1 MHLGGLDMGLTKCI
15 LGHYLELC
23 SNKNTDLVY
32 GIDDVRGVNNLK
44 QLMTTKADLNGRDL
58 SKFQIVNPGEFV
70 FNHRTSRNGSKF
82 SIAYNDG
89 DKPIICTED
98 YVVFKIRDDCKK
110 ILSARWLY
118 MFFNRPEFDRFVIT
132 NSWGSSTEFYNWEDI
147 QAIGLELPPLLI
159 QRKYAN
165 VYNAM
170 LENQKS
176 YERGLDDLRLICDG
190 HFDKVKKERTIS
202 LGEIIEKVD
211 RRNIGGTYRENDVRG
226 ITNKKQFEDTKADL
240 LGTDLSKFI
249 VVQKNE
255 FAYNSRTDGRD
266 MLVLALNRD
275 EKPVIVTWNYNAF
288 KIKNL
293 FGKKVNPEYLYAYFK
308 RSEFDRRVRFDSWG
322 SSQELLSWESLC
334 NIKIPFPD
342 IRVQNSIAEINS
354 VYVER
359 KVINEKLKA
368 QIKDVC
374 PILIKGSIEEATKVK
389 EA

>member
-1 MHLGGLDMGLTKCI
+1 MGLTKCI

-110 ILSARWLY
+110 ILNARWLY

-147 QAIGLELPPLLI
+147 QAIGLELPSLLI

-176 YERGLDDLRLICDG
+176 YERGLDDLKLVCDAYIENLRKYMPCEG
-190 HFDKVKKERTIS
+190 IGKYITQKSDKNNEKTIDFVMGLSTKKEF
-202 LGEIIEKVD
+202 
-211 RRNIGGTYRENDVRG
+211 REA
-226 ITNKKQFEDTKADL
+226 Q
-240 LGTDLSKFI
+240 
-249 VVQKNE
+249 
-255 FAYNSRTDGRD
+255 SR
-266 MLVLALNRD
+266 VNRD
-275 EKPVIVTWNYNAF
+275 ELGKYKIVNSGDFAFVPTTDTWKVLAF
-288 KIKNL
+288 ALNTFQKDLVVSPIYEVFSVDTDFL
-293 FGKKVNPEYLYAYFK
+293 IPEYLAMWLS
-308 RSEFDRRVRFDSWG
+308 RQEFDRYARFHSWG
-322 SSQELLSWESLC
+322 SARENFSYEDMKNVQIPIPSIENQKSIV
-334 NIKIPFPD
+334 NIFKAYKE
-342 IRVQNSIAEINS
+342 RIA
-354 VYVER
+354 
-359 KVINEKLKA
+359 INEKLKA
-368 QIKDVC
+368 QIKDIC
-374 PILIKGSIEEATKVK
+374 PILIKGSIEEARKAK